1 MENLVMFR
9 NIYYGKR
16 VMVTGATG
24 FKGAWL
30 CSWLLDLGAE
40 VYGYSVDLV
49 SSVNLFE
56 EACLAKSVTH
66 EFGDVRDYEKLEKF
80 VTNVQ
85 PDFIFHLAA
94 QAIVSVSYDAPV
106 DTISTNVVGTTN
118 ILDIVRKMTKSVV
131 AVIITSDKCYENV
144 EQHWGYKETDTL
156 GGKDIYSAS
165 KGAAELIFSSYSRSF
180 FDPKSKQNIASAR
193 AGNVIG
199 GGDWAKDRIVVDAI
213 INWDLRQAVNVR
225 SPQATRP
232 WQHVLE
238 PLSGYLWLGAKLAEQ
253 NILGIHGESFNFG
266 PRPEQVQTV
275 AQLIDTLSQYW
286 KNGEASAVLGN
297 ISPKFHEAGLLKLN
311 IEKSIT
317 FLDWEPTLNFDE
329 CCKLVSEW
337 YSDFYAQRETAENL
351 VLRDIKSYCTHAKQ
365 RGNIWCQ

>member
-1 MENLVMFR
+1 MFR

-213 INWDLRQAVNVR
+213 IN
-225 SPQATRP
+225 
-232 WQHVLE
+232 
-238 PLSGYLWLGAKLAEQ
+238 
-253 NILGIHGESFNFG
+253 
-266 PRPEQVQTV
+266 
-275 AQLIDTLSQYW
+275 
-286 KNGEASAVLGN
+286 
-297 ISPKFHEAGLLKLN
+297 
-311 IEKSIT
+311 
-317 FLDWEPTLNFDE
+317 
-329 CCKLVSEW
+329 
-337 YSDFYAQRETAENL
+337 
-351 VLRDIKSYCTHAKQ
+351 
-365 RGNIWCQ
+365 